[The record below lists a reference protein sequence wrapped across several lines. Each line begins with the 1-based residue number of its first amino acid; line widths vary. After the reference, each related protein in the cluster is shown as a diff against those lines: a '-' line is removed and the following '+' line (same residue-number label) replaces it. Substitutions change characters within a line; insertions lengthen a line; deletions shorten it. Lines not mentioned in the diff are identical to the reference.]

1 MVFARPDHLTL
12 LVLFISSLLL
22 YFWRVFKFDFTGTMM
37 QRAPR
42 WLVLPLPVQNLVLVR
57 GHPIEWWSSETC
69 FDPAAGQEMFLP
81 VDQAVLLPLRLGL
94 SVRPAGPG
102 METRRGTGCCWP
114 SCLAPVPW
122 EPCCENPSEEIQAEV
137 VGYRGLTHL
146 GCSATI
152 VRFPVTV
159 VVYIVVWPVLCC

>member
-22 YFWRVFKFDFTGTMM
+22 YFWRAFNDLTGTMTPKALK
-37 QRAPR
+37 R
-42 WLVLPLPVQNLVLVR
+42 LVLPLPVQNSVLVR
-57 GHPIEWWSSETC
+57 GHPTEWSSETC
-69 FDPAAGQEMFLP
+69 FVRAAGQEMFLP
-81 VDQAVLLPLRLGL
+81 VDQAVLLPLKLGL

-102 METRRGTGCCWP
+102 MEPRRGTGCCWP
-114 SCLAPVPW
+114 SCLAPGPW

-152 VRFPVTV
+152 VRFPG
-159 VVYIVVWPVLCC
+159 VVYIVVW